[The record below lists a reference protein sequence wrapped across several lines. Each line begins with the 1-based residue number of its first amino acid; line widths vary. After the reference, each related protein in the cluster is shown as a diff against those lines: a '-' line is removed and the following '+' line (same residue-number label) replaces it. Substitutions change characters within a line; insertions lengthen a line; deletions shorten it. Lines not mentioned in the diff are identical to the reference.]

1 MENSILSW
9 LSVILKRDLL
19 IAYRRSSTYI
29 TPLVFFLIVVTFFPL
44 AIGPQESLL
53 SSLAPGV
60 IWIAALLASLLAV
73 ETIFSEDFRDG
84 TLDDFFISLE
94 PSFILVFA
102 KVLIHWLITGFPILI
117 ASSLAAIVLY
127 LPIDSY
133 FPMVLSLILGT
144 SFMSLLGALGA
155 ALALGRSAILSAII
169 VLPFSIPTLQ
179 QEGMKKICSQSDV
192 IITTA
197 QVFGRPAPKIITE
210 DMVSAMQPGS
220 VIVDMA
226 VSTGGNV
233 EGSKNDE
240 YVFKEGVTIIGMSNL
255 PGEVAR
261 DASQVFG
268 SNLFNMIDEFW
279 DEENKEMNFDLE
291 DEILKGCVITHQGSI
306 VNESVK

>member
-44 AIGPQESLL
+44 AIGPQESIL

-169 VLPFSIPTLQ
+169 VLPFSIPTLLM
-179 QEGMKKICSQSDV
+179 G
-192 IITTA
+192 T
-197 QVFGRPAPKIITE
+197 
-210 DMVSAMQPGS
+210 S
-220 VIVDMA
+220 VITSSLNNQDFSGFLMIMGSMLA
-226 VSTGGNV
+226 LGIPILCLLTV
-233 EGSKNDE
+233 EALLLNYE
-240 YVFKEGVTIIGMSNL
+240 
-255 PGEVAR
+255 
-261 DASQVFG
+261 
-268 SNLFNMIDEFW
+268 
-279 DEENKEMNFDLE
+279 
-291 DEILKGCVITHQGSI
+291 
-306 VNESVK
+306 